1 MSDTN
6 EEITSSDTGVSSPLK
21 PGKIFRKVT
30 SASLIAGFIILFLTL
45 AMSGEVGTTGKI
57 VGFSFV
63 LVGLIMFLSNTL
75 SKIVRSGNKESKSV
89 FSLVITLGPFLPAM
103 GLLAWAII
111 MFSQYYDYIAKDQ
124 LTPSFNM
131 FTTFLVLINLFLVR
145 SMYNNMNSKEFEATQ
160 VVNQVSGMIMYFM
173 EIIILVIMISM
184 FIILRFFV
192 TDGFKTYSEAM
203 NNMSGDFSFKNK
215 DMNIK
220 VSSKKFGVTR

>member
-103 GLLAWAII
+103 GLLTWAII

-203 NNMSGDFSFKNK
+203 NNMSGDFSVKNK